1 MLRDDMAIGSIFL
14 RKAEPGGF
22 TPRQIDLLETF
33 AAQAV
38 IAIENVRLFTA
49 LQARN
54 QDLTV
59 ALDQQTATSD
69 ILRVISGSQTDIQ
82 PVFDAIV
89 RSAVRL
95 CGADHSIAAR
105 FDGEMLY
112 PLASY
117 GFSPEARAIIERSFP
132 MRPTMENML
141 GRATVKRA
149 VDNLPDMLA
158 DPEYSR
164 DYAMAAAG
172 GAGWPCPCCAM
183 GSSSGPLPSPAPR
196 PARSRIIS
204 WTC

>member
-1 MLRDDMAIGSIFL
+1 MRRGAKRPKPKS
-14 RKAEPGGF
+14 RTKAAAARRTKKPVVSRGE
-22 TPRQIDLLETF
+22 LEK
-33 AAQAV
+33 
-38 IAIENVRLFTA
+38 RLA
-49 LQARN
+49 EARE
-54 QDLTV
+54 
-59 ALDQQTATSD
+59 QQSATSD

-149 VDNLPDMLA
+149 A
-158 DPEYSR
+158 S
-164 DYAMAAAG
+164 AG
-172 GAGWPCPCCAM
+172 EH
-183 GSSSGPLPSPAPR
+183 SDQSPSNA
-196 PARSRIIS
+196 
-204 WTC
+204 